1 MRITEEL
8 DKETEELNE
17 GTEIRNEEIEE
28 VEDTPRLFS
37 DKDRDPI
44 KKSSLEDFLEFM
56 GASDVKK
63 FWGHL
68 TDFAKR
74 DPKFSISLLLSS
86 AFLIPI
92 IMRVALYAYYSGIL
106 SVYRIDPTYIK
117 TDENSLFGFVY
128 YLAVAVVIFLMNYI
142 FLWTAMGDGKR
153 SPVLRILHTVL
164 LMLAE
169 TIFIAVFVFFELK
182 TVIPGYFGVLWQA
195 KREIFSL
202 LRIML
207 LQSFAVVLITNSFG
221 MAAVI
226 IFAFQKPSEK
236 VHRDRTDQKTDPMIG
251 QPKNESKY
259 SVELI
264 AMVIIMSASLL
275 VFKVS
280 AIWSERERTEYKLV
294 CEVLTENQREE
305 IEEKYLFFNDGKPIS
320 VFPVVF
326 ENEEVYILSRLY
338 RAEDGGIKMD
348 YDYQKV
354 IGKLGVET
362 YFVKDIFSEE
372 NYSEDSYT

>member
-362 YFVKDIFSEE
+362 YFVEDI
-372 NYSEDSYT
+372 YSIK